1 MKKIFTF
8 LFLLPLLPLAAQAAL
23 DAITI
28 DLPQGQQMRFIPVA
42 VSDNPNLFASR
53 SFSVG
58 SGRYSTEPISAVQ
71 LSGTLFRDGKWYIP
85 FAETE
90 LTRGQYAAVMGTPQ
104 PAEKERDLPQA
115 GISVTDV
122 QQFLVKLNALM
133 AKNKSY
139 QEGIAPYCNEKSSAP
154 FCRMPTAIEWE
165 YAARGGAAVDEMTF
179 DANTPYPDGTGVEK
193 YEVCFNGGR
202 REPSAKA
209 VKGSRLPNPL
219 GLYDMLGNVS
229 EWVSPIYY
237 FDCQQGRSGGILACG
252 GNFRTEK
259 KSLHS
264 SERTEYEP
272 YDADG
277 KECRRETIGVRFVLG
292 SVIRHKEM
300 SMENFQQEWA
310 VFSEEMRTPVKSSPT
325 ETTEEA
331 VKKVKE
337 SYSKDI
343 ARLTEEVCKWQK
355 LQEKSD
361 AESISR
367 AKQVEILMQQLA
379 QLQAKAEGAR
389 NIENK
394 GHQKIAEAAVMMIS
408 TAAIHLN
415 AYYTKLAYIQSQ
427 HVDDERLAEL
437 KNAQIRTFQGNIEGA
452 KKQLSKGCELFAE
465 APVEIGDD
473 EAARQLA
480 LLEKENPLQHRCLL
494 PALDYAKN
502 RRAKGKFDSF
512 APLEAALKAAG
523 AETPRQKR

>member
-1 MKKIFTF
+1 MKTTLTF
-8 LFLLPLLPLAAQAAL
+8 LFLLPLLPLAAQEPL
-23 DAITI
+23 DAITVE
-28 DLPQGQQMRFIPVA
+28 LPQGQQMRFIPVE

-85 FAETE
+85 YAETE

-104 PAEKERDLPQA
+104 PAEKERNLPQA

-122 QQFLVKLNALM
+122 QQFLVKLNALLP
-133 AKNKSY
+133 KNKSY

-202 REPSAKA
+202 REPTAKA

-237 FDCQQGRSGGILACG
+237 FDCQQGRAGGILACG

-259 KSLHS
+259 MSLHS
-264 SERTEYEP
+264 SQRTECEP

-437 KNAQIRTFQGNIEGA
+437 KNAQVRTFQGNIEGA

-512 APLEAALKAAG
+512 APVEAALKAAG